1 MQTSRGG
8 GMEDG
13 QTPFIKWVKANASTA
28 NLVSIILLVFAAW
41 SAVEIVTNVVGNEVP
56 PVTGIETNSD
66 PDDNQ
71 RTNNGLIIGLGAVAG
86 TLGLI
91 LQLMIPR
98 EQSNENELPD
108 PVEDE
113 EIDEVVD
120 GLMEDEES
128 SEEEIDDSGVEDS
141 DQEGHEQDSTEDG
154 DSIEEEEE
162 VPEDEGEVSD
172 DSEAP
177 EAEKKAPVKK
187 KKF

>member
-1 MQTSRGG
+1 MRTSRGG
-8 GMEDG
+8 SMEDG
-13 QTPFIKWVKANASTA
+13 QTPFINWVKANASTA
-28 NLVSIILLVFAAW
+28 NLVSILLLVFAAW
-41 SAVEIVTNVVGNEVP
+41 SAVEIVTNVVGNEIP
-56 PVTGIETNSD
+56 PVTGMETNSD
-66 PDDNQ
+66 PDDDQ
-71 RTNNGLIIGLGAVAG
+71 RINNGLIVGLGAVAG

-98 EQSNENELPD
+98 EQIDEVEHLD
-108 PVEDE
+108 PIEDE

-128 SEEEIDDSGVEDS
+128 SEEEIDDSGEEDS
-141 DQEGHEQDSTEDG
+141 DQESQGQDSTEDG

-162 VPEDEGEVSD
+162 VPEDEGDVSD
-172 DSEAP
+172 DDEAP

>member
-1 MQTSRGG
+1 
-8 GMEDG
+8 MEDG
-13 QTPFIKWVKANASTA
+13 QTPFINWVKANASTA
-28 NLVSIILLVFAAW
+28 NLVSILLLVFAAW
-41 SAVEIVTNVVGNEVP
+41 SAVEIVTNVVGSEVP
-56 PVTGIETNSD
+56 PVTGMETNSD
-66 PDDNQ
+66 PDDDQ
-71 RTNNGLIIGLGAVAG
+71 RINNGLIVGLGAVAG

-98 EQSNENELPD
+98 EQSTEIEHLD

-120 GLMEDEES
+120 GLMEEEES
-128 SEEEIDDSGVEDS
+128 SEEEIDDSREEDS
-141 DQEGHEQDSTEDG
+141 DQESQGQDSTEDG

-162 VPEDEGEVSD
+162 VPEDEGDVSD
-172 DSEAP
+172 DDEAP

>member
-1 MQTSRGG
+1 MRNEGIF
-8 GMEDG
+8 
-13 QTPFIKWVKANASTA
+13 PFLEAHKLYANVARSKYGR
-28 NLVSIILLVFAAW
+28 W
-41 SAVEIVTNVVGNEVP
+41 SNP
-56 PVTGIETNSD
+56 
-66 PDDNQ
+66 
-71 RTNNGLIIGLGAVAG
+71 LHKLGSVAG

-98 EQSNENELPD
+98 EQSTEVEHLD
-108 PVEDE
+108 PIEDE

-128 SEEEIDDSGVEDS
+128 SEEEIDDSGEEDS
-141 DQEGHEQDSTEDG
+141 DQESQEQDSTEDG

-162 VPEDEGEVSD
+162 VPEDEGDVSD
-172 DSEAP
+172 DDEAP